1 MLPAL
6 SLWSVLLFFLGLL
19 VFFLVAGAIVWW
31 RSPRLRPVLGAL
43 KALGWRRGIRAA
55 WALTRDPR
63 TPWVVRLLPVPLI
76 VYLAMPFDLI
86 PDFIPV
92 LGQLDDVV
100 VVALVAWLVV
110 RLTPPEVIREHLGI
124 DVQPTE

>member
-1 MLPAL
+1 MLPTF
-6 SLWSVLLFFLGLL
+6 SLWSVLLLFLGLL

-43 KALGWRRGIRAA
+43 KALGWRRGMRGA
-55 WALTRDPR
+55 WGLTRDPR
-63 TPWVVRLLPVPLI
+63 TPLAVRLLPIPLI

-100 VVALVAWLVV
+100 VIALVAWVVV
-110 RLTPPEVIREHLGI
+110 RLTPPEVLREHLGI
-124 DVQPTE
+124 EQVS